1 MARRLSRNT
10 KPVRKLPFN
19 LAEGRINS
27 GNEKSG

>member
-1 MARRLSRNT
+1 MARRLGRNT
-10 KPVRKLPFN
+10 KPARKLPFN